1 MDRKDALFD
10 EDLPDVLKAQR
21 EVLLLVPS
29 APAVWALHFVLCYAT
44 AAVWCAK
51 VAGRDGSLDTAR
63 LLIGGYTVAAL
74 AAIALIGRLGW
85 TRHGYG
91 DETAP
96 HEDDT
101 PADRHR
107 FLGFA
112 TFLLAA
118 LSFVATIFVALS
130 AVFVET
136 CR

>member
-1 MDRKDALFD
+1 MSGKNALFD
-10 EDLPDVLKAQR
+10 EDPPDRLKAQR
-21 EVLLLVPS
+21 EVLLLIPS
-29 APAVWALHFVLCYAT
+29 APAVWALHFVVSYAT

-51 VAGRDGSLDTAR
+51 VAGRDGSLETAR
-63 LLIGGYTVAAL
+63 LLIAGYTLAAL
-74 AAIALIGRLGW
+74 VAIAFIGRLGW
-85 TRHGYG
+85 KRHGYG
-91 DETAP
+91 GGTAP